1 MLEIQTQAHSDWM
14 NENIAP
20 NFKRRELLCFCCQKE
35 GIKDELVF
43 HLQMAHD
50 LLPAHSVMIITSGY
64 RCEEHNKEVGGVEDS
79 AHLEGLAADVKCED
93 PRYRFLL
100 IAALIKVGFKRI
112 GIYDSFVHCDLA
124 KTKDQKVMW

>member
-1 MLEIQTQAHSDWM
+1 MLENQTQSHSDWM

-35 GIKDELVF
+35 GIKDDLVF

-64 RCEEHNKEVGGVEDS
+64 RCEAHNKEVGGVEDS
-79 AHLEGLAADVKCED
+79 AHMKGLAADIKCED
-93 PRYRFLL
+93 SSYRFLL
-100 IAALIKVGFKRI
+100 IAALMKAGFKRI
-112 GIYDSFVHCDLA
+112 GIYHNFIHCDLDE
-124 KTKDQKVMW
+124 TKDQKVMW